1 MLDETGIASKIGPEL
16 RPLSRRQYQAIIR
29 AARQVFLER
38 GFSGTSVDMIAE
50 TARVSKRTVYRHFD
64 DKYSLF
70 AAVIQMLCESVV
82 PASVEDL
89 EVDTSDPREAL
100 IELGVH
106 FLERIYTSEQIE
118 LYRIVVAEAK
128 RFPEIGKMMYKR
140 IRSQRD
146 IAAQY
151 LESLEKQNILRR
163 LPNGD
168 NAARYFSLLKED
180 SQMSLLFGKR
190 KRFRRDEIREMAEGA
205 VDIFLNGLISRD

>member
-1 MLDETGIASKIGPEL
+1 
-16 RPLSRRQYQAIIR
+16 
-29 AARQVFLER
+29 
-38 GFSGTSVDMIAE
+38 MIAE

-128 RFPEIGKMMYKR
+128 RFPEIGKMYV
-140 IRSQRD
+140 Q
-146 IAAQY
+146 AY
-151 LESLEKQNILRR
+151 SLT
-163 LPNGD
+163 
-168 NAARYFSLLKED
+168 ARH
-180 SQMSLLFGKR
+180 R
-190 KRFRRDEIREMAEGA
+190 GA
-205 VDIFLNGLISRD
+205 VSRELGETEYLATTAQR